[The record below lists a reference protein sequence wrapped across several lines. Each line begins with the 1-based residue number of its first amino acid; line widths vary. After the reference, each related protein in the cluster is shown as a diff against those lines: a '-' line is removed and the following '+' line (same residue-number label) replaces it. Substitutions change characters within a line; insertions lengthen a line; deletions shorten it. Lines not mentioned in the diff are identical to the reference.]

1 MYICN
6 DMKDQSEA
14 SFSSECKV
22 IIFIKN
28 SSGYN
33 DLCEIYSKSY
43 TDGFYYIPR
52 LDWKTLCKMWTDNLI
67 LVIPFYDGF
76 LHVNLLKNGNCL
88 PKFPMKPIFCLENH
102 KLPFDNILKN
112 TILEYAKINNCE
124 ILNTHQ
130 IYFNKTN
137 DAEAYQVFRLI
148 TNRNNYGSSSIE
160 EPNLDHFS
168 SKYFSFESFLEL
180 NK

>member
-1 MYICN
+1 M
-6 DMKDQSEA
+6 
-14 SFSSECKV
+14 
-22 IIFIKN
+22 
-28 SSGYN
+28 
-33 DLCEIYSKSY
+33 
-43 TDGFYYIPR
+43 
-52 LDWKTLCKMWTDNLI
+52 
-67 LVIPFYDGF
+67 
-76 LHVNLLKNGNCL
+76 
-88 PKFPMKPIFCLENH
+88 ENH